1 MKGHHPGITGSSELQ
16 DGFLRERRVVG
27 KEETEA
33 CARGWKDDRV
43 RKSWNKK
50 SPAFLKKPPFFRE
63 I

>member
-33 CARGWKDDRV
+33 CADQEGGKMT
-43 RKSWNKK
+43 
-50 SPAFLKKPPFFRE
+50 E
-63 I
+63 